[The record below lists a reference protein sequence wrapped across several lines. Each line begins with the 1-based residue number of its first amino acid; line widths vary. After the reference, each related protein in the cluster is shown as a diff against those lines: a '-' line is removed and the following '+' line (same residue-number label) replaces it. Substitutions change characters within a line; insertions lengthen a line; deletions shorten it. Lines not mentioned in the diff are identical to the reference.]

1 MHFDAGVLTGITNT
15 TQQKE
20 DYRNSIEL
28 SGKTKS
34 SCSILTTEYSISSII
49 RRAVCQ
55 FNLCTR
61 IVNLFG

>member
-1 MHFDAGVLTGITNT
+1 MHFRAGVLTGITNT

-20 DYRNSIEL
+20 DYIEL
-28 SGKTKS
+28 SVKTES
-34 SCSILTTEYSISSII
+34 SCSILTTEYGISSII

-55 FNLCTR
+55 FNLCTQ